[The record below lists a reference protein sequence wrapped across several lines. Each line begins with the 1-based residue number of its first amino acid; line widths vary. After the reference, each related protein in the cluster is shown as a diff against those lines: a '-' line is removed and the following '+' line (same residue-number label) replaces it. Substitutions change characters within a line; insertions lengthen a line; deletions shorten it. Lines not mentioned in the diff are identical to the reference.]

1 MVEKTEWEKL
11 TYKRFSVGHP
21 DKQTMIPEN
30 NFQGKLY
37 YTFFKNSPQKTL
49 DEFYDIYFGKFFQAK
64 TKRGTTINWGNVM
77 GVEASDASIQWLFRI
92 QEDFDIPISLTMN
105 QLNVPFDLYNDDS
118 VIQQFID
125 WVGGY
130 YNRGLRSI
138 TIGNTHLMNLG
149 VLKKN
154 FPDMMFKNTV
164 NHIVDS
170 AQMVLDYIHIG
181 YDLIQLDRQLNRDIG
196 EIKQIKQAVENYNS
210 INNKEIKTCLLLT
223 ESCVPFC
230 PFKREHDD
238 IQVTTHPSFGGYDY
252 WNNLGLNTCT
262 KWRGQKGYGSLPRA
276 GTDVFANKTRTWK
289 QFAELV
295 DVFKFS
301 GRLRNSQWES
311 DDVLKDKSRIP
322 RWTWGVWSE
331 MSRED
336 ATIHDKGL
344 IQESGIIYSKEK
356 TQTEAMFLNSF
367 SEALEEKYEPLGEW
381 NLSAIDREFEI
392 PYNVEKFKERYKNH
406 FHNSKRYLAL
416 EEKLKICKNQCWDCH
431 LCEKTYDLEPI
442 DSMIQFTNKY

>member
-1 MVEKTEWEKL
+1 MTEWEKL
-11 TYKRFSVGHP
+11 TYKKFSIGHP

-37 YTFFKNSPQKTL
+37 YTFFKNSPQKTI
-49 DEFYDIYFGKFFQAK
+49 DEIYDIYFGKFFHAK
-64 TKRGTTINWGNVM
+64 TKRGTTVSWGNVM
-77 GVEASDASIQWLFRI
+77 GGEASDMALDWLFRV
-92 QEDFDIPISLTMN
+92 QEDFGIPLSLTMN
-105 QLNVPFDLYNDDS
+105 QLNVPFDLYNDED
-118 VIQQFID
+118 VVKQFID
-125 WVGGY
+125 WVGEF

-149 VLKKN
+149 ILKKN
-154 FPDMMFKNTV
+154 FPDMQFKNTV
-164 NHIVDS
+164 NHIVDN
-170 AQMVLDYIHIG
+170 AQIVMDYIHIG
-181 YDLIQLDRQLNRDIG
+181 YDLIQLDRQLNRNIE
-196 EIKQIKQAVENYNS
+196 EIKKIKQAVENYNS

-252 WNNLGLNTCT
+252 WSKLGLNTCT
-262 KWRGQKGYGSLPRA
+262 QWRSQGGYGSLPRA
-276 GTDVFANKTRTWK
+276 GTDVFANKRRTWK

-301 GRLRNSQWES
+301 GRLRNSDWES
-311 DDVLKDKSRIP
+311 DNELKKSNKYH
-322 RWTWGVWSE
+322 RWVWSCLPDYTE
-331 MSRED
+331 VG
-336 ATIHDKGL
+336 ATIEQRSK
-344 IQESGIIYSKEK
+344 IQEKGRIYSPDTMKKEV
-356 TQTEAMFLNSF
+356 MFCNSF
-367 SEALEEKYEPLGEW
+367 SEILENELEPLGQWTQGVVDTPYEV
-381 NLSAIDREFEI
+381 
-392 PYNVEKFKERYKNH
+392 PYNIDKFKEKYKDH